1 MSTTTSNRSGRSTGS
16 AGSTG
21 SASKGTPARGS
32 AAQRARAAQAA
43 KERARARAEAHADEA
58 SRTGSTR
65 SLPIIAKLE
74 SPLTTYY
81 LILGATTTLVVI
93 GLIMVFSASS
103 VEQLLADK
111 ASYTVFARQLMFA
124 VLGAVAAAVASRLDV
139 KKWKRL
145 AIPALVVSVLLLA
158 AVIPLGVSV
167 NGNQNWLALGPVQ
180 FQPSELAKIGIVLAG
195 AAIYAN
201 KASRMSS
208 VLHVLLP
215 FLVPISAVV
224 LALILAGH
232 DLGTALVFL
241 VVIAAI
247 LAVAGAPLRVFVV
260 GGLLGAAGVAA
271 LVATSGNR
279 VKRIAD
285 FLDPT
290 CNTNPDGWCGQ
301 AVHGMY
307 ALADGGWWGVGLG
320 ASKEKWAW
328 LSEAH
333 NDFIF
338 AIIGEELGLPG
349 TLMILVLFGILAW
362 ACFRLVSRTQDRFVR
377 IAGSGIM
384 AWLIG
389 QAIINIGAVIGL
401 LPVIGVPLP
410 LVSAGGSSLVTTLL
424 ALGVLLSFARNEPG
438 CRALLESRRGMIRR
452 SLAVLPSRTRA
463 LSSRRSR

>member
-1 MSTTTSNRSGRSTGS
+1 MSATTADDKAATASSGPR
-16 AGSTG
+16 
-21 SASKGTPARGS
+21 P
-32 AAQRARAAQAA
+32 
-43 KERARARAEAHADEA
+43 
-58 SRTGSTR
+58 
-65 SLPIIAKLE
+65 LPVIGKLE

-81 LILGATTTLVVI
+81 LILGATSTLVVF

-103 VEQLLADK
+103 VEQMLASK
-111 ASYTVFARQLMFA
+111 ASYTVFVRQMMFA
-124 VLGAVAAAVASRLDV
+124 VFGGVVAAVASRFEV
-139 KKWKRL
+139 RRWKRL
-145 AIPALVVSVLLLA
+145 AIPSLVVSVLLLA

-167 NGNQNWLALGPVQ
+167 NGNQNWLSIGGIQ

-201 KASRMSS
+201 KASRMAS

-241 VVIAAI
+241 VIIAAI
-247 LAVAGAPLRVFVV
+247 LAVAGAPLRLFLV
-260 GGLLGAAGVAA
+260 GGALGAAGVAA

-279 VKRIAD
+279 VKRITD
-285 FLDPT
+285 FLDPA

-301 AVHGMY
+301 AVHGTY

-338 AIIGEELGLPG
+338 AIVGEELGLPG
-349 TLMILVLFGILAW
+349 TLMILLLFGILAW

-377 IAGSGIM
+377 IAGVGIM
-384 AWLIG
+384 AWLLG

-401 LPVIGVPLP
+401 FPVIGVPLP
-410 LVSAGGSSLVTTLL
+410 LVSAGGSSLVTTLF
-424 ALGVLLSFARNEPG
+424 ALGILLSFARNEPG
-438 CRALLESRRGMIRR
+438 CKALLDARPSLVRR
-452 SLAVLPSRTRA
+452 SLSVLPSRVRPVPQR
-463 LSSRRSR
+463 RRSR

>member
-1 MSTTTSNRSGRSTGS
+1 VSTATGKAAPRRAATKKPTKTPTKRAPKSTKGRRS
-16 AGSTG
+16 AN
-21 SASKGTPARGS
+21 AS
-32 AAQRARAAQAA
+32 AAQ
-43 KERARARAEAHADEA
+43 
-58 SRTGSTR
+58 GPR

-103 VEQLLADK
+103 VEALLANE
-111 ASYTVFARQLMFA
+111 ASYTVFARQLLFA
-124 VLGAVAAAVASRLDV
+124 VLGAVAAAVASRLEV
-139 KKWKRL
+139 RTWKRL
-145 AIPALVVSVLLLA
+145 AMPLLLVSIGLLA
-158 AVIPLGVSV
+158 AVIPFGKVV
-167 NGNQNWLALGPVQ
+167 GGNRNWLALGPLQ
-180 FQPSELAKIGIVLAG
+180 IQPAELAKLGLILAG
-195 AAIYAN
+195 AVIFAN
-201 KASRMSS
+201 KSSRMTSA
-208 VLHVLLP
+208 LHVVLP
-215 FLVPISAVV
+215 YLVPVSAVV
-224 LALILAGH
+224 LTLVLAGH
-232 DLGTALVFL
+232 DLGTAIVFL
-241 VVIAAI
+241 VIIAAV
-247 LAVAGAPLRVFVV
+247 LAVAGAPLWVFAV
-260 GGLLGAAGVAA
+260 GGVLGVAGVGA
-271 LVATSGNR
+271 LVVTSGNR
-279 VKRIAD
+279 MSRITN
-285 FLDPT
+285 FLDPA

-301 AVHGMY
+301 SVHGMY

-349 TLMILVLFGILAW
+349 TLLILALFGILAW

-377 IAGSGIM
+377 IAGAGVM

-401 LPVIGVPLP
+401 FPVIGVPLP
-410 LVSAGGSSLVTTLL
+410 LVSAGGSSLVTILV
-424 ALGVLLSFARNEPG
+424 ALGILLSFARHEPG
-438 CRALLESRRGMIRR
+438 CRALLASRRGMIRR